1 MRLLEVTGVIWRGPR
16 NAEIQQNQ
24 SEQVIHSIDI
34 SFIQKS
40 YAVFV

>member
-1 MRLLEVTGVIWRGPR
+1 MILGSPG

-40 YAVFV
+40 FADFV